1 MTAIVRGGTK
11 AKSLSPDIP
20 KKSAVS
26 HKPIKQVIRT
36 GDNELT
42 EHLVITDP
50 EQHSNIHSYL
60 ARNAKQE
67 HWFLISCVTILA

>member
-1 MTAIVRGGTK
+1 MTAIVSKGTK
-11 AKSLSPDIP
+11 AKSLRLDRP
-20 KKSAVS
+20 KKSGVS

-50 EQHSNIHSYL
+50 EQH
-60 ARNAKQE
+60 
-67 HWFLISCVTILA
+67 F